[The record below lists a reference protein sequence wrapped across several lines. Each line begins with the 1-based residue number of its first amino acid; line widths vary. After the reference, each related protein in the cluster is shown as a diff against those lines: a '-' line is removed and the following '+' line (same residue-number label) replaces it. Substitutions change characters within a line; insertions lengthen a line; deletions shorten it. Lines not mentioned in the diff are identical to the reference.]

1 MACKIDLSFT
11 NGDKMPALGIGTW
24 RAPDEE
30 VEKALNEAL
39 EVGYRHIDTAPAYFN
54 EKTIGKVLKS
64 WFDSGK
70 LQREDIFITTKLPP
84 TANRASCVE
93 KYLRM
98 SLADLQ
104 LEYVDLYLIH
114 VPFGLP
120 ETAAAFKKLENGD
133 LELAETD
140 HVATW
145 KVSMLDQ
152 LNY

>member
-1 MACKIDLSFT
+1 MACKMDLAFT

-24 RAPDEE
+24 RAPDAE

-39 EVGYRHIDTAPAYFN
+39 EVGYRHIDTAPVYGN
-54 EKTIGKVLKS
+54 EKTIGNVLKS

-70 LQREDIFITTKLPP
+70 LQREEIFITTKLPP

-104 LEYVDLYLIH
+104 LEYVDLYLVH

-120 ETAAAFKKLENGD
+120 ETDGDFKRLENGD
-133 LELAETD
+133 LEIADTD
-140 HVATW
+140 HIETW
-145 KVSMLDQ
+145 KVSLFE
-152 LNY
+152 